1 MDRNGLSAD
10 TARRAR
16 RGTAYGNYIRNSPAS
31 TYVNCACGS
40 PYRTWSIDVNASGVP
55 YDGSN
60 VNNLNVIYRVTP
72 GNGAWQYGPSI
83 GITTY
88 GTLATQSGTMSTSSY
103 ITAIASV
110 YYKGQTLLENIHS
123 QAP

>member
-60 VNNLNVIYRVTP
+60 VNNLNVIYRGLPATAP
-72 GNGAWQYGPSI
+72 GNTVLPSESP
-83 GITTY
+83 
-88 GTLATQSGTMSTSSY
+88 L
-103 ITAIASV
+103 TAHWRLRV
-110 YYKGQTLLENIHS
+110 EQ
-123 QAP
+123 